1 MKKAEIQEFKNRL
14 AAMRAR
20 LVGDVNAMADSALNK
35 TGGEASGNLS
45 NVPIHMA
52 DLGTDAYEQ
61 EFTIS
66 RIENEEELLELIES
80 ALARIDSGAYGTCV
94 ECGAKIPKAR
104 LNAIPHTPYCIK
116 CAEQKEV

>member
-1 MKKAEIQEFKNRL
+1 MKKADIQGFKDRL
-14 AAMRAR
+14 SAMRAR

-35 TGGEASGNLS
+35 TGSEAGGNLS
-45 NVPIHMA
+45 SVPIHMA

-66 RIENEEELLELIES
+66 RIENEEEVLEAIES
-80 ALARIDSGAYGTCV
+80 ALARIETGTFGACV

-116 CAEQKEV
+116 CAEVNES

>member
-1 MKKAEIQEFKNRL
+1 MKKAELQEFKNRL
-14 AAMRAR
+14 TAMRAR
-20 LVGDVNAMADSALNK
+20 LVGDVNAMAESALNK
-35 TGGEASGNLS
+35 SGGESGGNLS

-66 RIENEEELLELIES
+66 RIENEEELLESIES
-80 ALARIDSGAYGTCV
+80 ALARVQSGAFGTCT

-116 CAEQKEV
+116 CAELNEV

>member
-1 MKKAEIQEFKNRL
+1 MKKAELQEFKNRL

-35 TGGEASGNLS
+35 TGGEANGNLS

-66 RIENEEELLELIES
+66 RIENEEELLESIEA
-80 ALARIDSGAYGTCV
+80 ALARIESGEFGTCTQ
-94 ECGAKIPKAR
+94 CGAKIPKVR
-104 LNAIPHTPYCIK
+104 LNAIPYTPFCIK
-116 CAEQKEV
+116 CAELNEV

>member
-1 MKKAEIQEFKNRL
+1 MKKADLQEFKNRL
-14 AAMRAR
+14 TAMRAR
-20 LVGDVNAMADSALNK
+20 LVGVVNAMADSALNK
-35 TGGEASGNLS
+35 SGGEAGGNLS

-61 EFTIS
+61 EFTIG
-66 RIENEEELLELIES
+66 RIENEEELLESIEA
-80 ALARIDSGAYGTCV
+80 ALARIRAGDFGTCT

-116 CAEQKEV
+116 CAELNEV

>member
-1 MKKAEIQEFKNRL
+1 MKKAELQEFKNRL
-14 AAMRAR
+14 TAMRAR

-35 TGGEASGNLS
+35 TGGEAGGNLS

-66 RIENEEELLELIES
+66 RIENEEELLESIEDALKRIES
-80 ALARIDSGAYGTCV
+80 GEFGVCT
-94 ECGAKIPKAR
+94 ECGAKIPKVR

-116 CAEQKEV
+116 CAERNES